1 MELYGLGFALIPAYE
16 MSTSPQDDV
25 AEEHTLRGPAISY
38 RDLMFNHGYT
48 DRKISGY
55 PYSGSG
61 TEVEPYIVGWLNN
74 DPRKPLLFTDRT
86 KWLWT
91 LLVALATMAVA
102 LTTSAYTAPAKEIQD
117 EFQTNQLVFELGLS
131 VFVLGFA
138 VGPVFWGPLSEL
150 FGRQI
155 IFVGTVSEN

>member
-1 MELYGLGFALIPAYE
+1 
-16 MSTSPQDDV
+16 MSASHQDG
-25 AEEHTLRGPAISY
+25 AAKEHTLKSPAISY
-38 RDLMFNHGYT
+38 RDLMTNHGYI
-48 DRKISGY
+48 DRKISNH

-61 TEVEPYIVGWLNN
+61 TEEDPYLVGWLNN
-74 DPRKPLLFTDRT
+74 DARNPLLFTDRT

-102 LTTSAYTAPAKEIQD
+102 LTTSAYTAPAKEIQG
-117 EFQTNQLVFELGLS
+117 EFQINQTVFASGLS

-138 VGPVFWGPLSEL
+138 VGPIFWGPLSEL

-155 IFVGTVSEN
+155 IFVGTVGEVKASFA